1 VGEKRKVT
9 TALFLPPR
17 HACKTNREQMETT
30 LQGGMKGCLARI
42 SLGRFSLLCTLPLV
56 ILLLGIPRSAFG
68 IEAAGANL
76 HRELRAAL
84 ATNTGLDVSFSVFAV
99 SPTSA
104 WIGGIED
111 IARTSDGGISWTMER
126 PSNTA
131 WFCLEF
137 LDSENSWAGG
147 QDQDIDD
154 VPGSIWKRSGPA
166 ESVPNQNTS
175 RVPLSFSTDLNV
187 HHQSPPS
194 GPPQ

>member
-1 VGEKRKVT
+1 
-9 TALFLPPR
+9 
-17 HACKTNREQMETT
+17 
-30 LQGGMKGCLARI
+30 MKGCLARI
-42 SLGRFSLLCTLPLV
+42 SLGRFLLFCTLPLV

-84 ATNTGLDVSFSVFAV
+84 VPNTGLDVSFSVFAV

-111 IARTSDGGISWTMER
+111 IDRTDGGISWTIER

-137 LDSENSWAGG
+137 LDSENGWAGG
-147 QDQDIDD
+147 QDQDLDD
-154 VPGSIWKRSGPA
+154 VPGSIWKRSGPGR
-166 ESVPNQNTS
+166 SVPNQNTS
-175 RVPLSFSTDLNV
+175 RVPCLFRQILMFTTKVLPPGHLSDEAHSY
-187 HHQSPPS
+187 
-194 GPPQ
+194 